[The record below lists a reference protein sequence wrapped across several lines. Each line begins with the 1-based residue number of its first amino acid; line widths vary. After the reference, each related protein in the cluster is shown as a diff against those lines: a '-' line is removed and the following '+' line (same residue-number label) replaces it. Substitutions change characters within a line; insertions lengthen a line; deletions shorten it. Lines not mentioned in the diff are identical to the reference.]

1 MKKATQTNSHTCEL
15 INSLYFISS
24 NGLPGIEMEFTS
36 CLCLIGSATLGL
48 ILLVWGV
55 FELDYSIVG
64 PGYCFSGFDKMV
76 RGGLCASVCVLH
88 GVCVR
93 VCVFSHTTESAETTD
108 SPTGAPSKSLCMQ
121 IKNATIN
128 VAKEQGGHAGFM
140 APSTRPPLSPS
151 LSLLLFLP
159 LYVSLSLSFSP
170 SRLPPKPLLGLMWL
184 MGGVGTGDNQT
195 AELSLACSVAAWLC
209 PLCARMCVCA

>member
-1 MKKATQTNSHTCEL
+1 MFSLFCDYSSTPCAKAKCQLRNWRNAGSEVKGKKSHTNICTCEL

-64 PGYCFSGFDKMV
+64 PGYCFSGFDKTV
-76 RGGLCASVCVLH
+76 CGGLCASVCVLS
-88 GVCVR
+88 VCVC
-93 VCVFSHTTESAETTD
+93 VCVFSLTTESAETTD
-108 SPTGAPSKSLCMQ
+108 SPTGALSKSLCMQ

-140 APSTRPPLSPS
+140 ASSTRYPPS
-151 LSLLLFLP
+151 LSLSLVLP
-159 LYVSLSLSFSP
+159 LSASSKT
-170 SRLPPKPLLGLMWL
+170 PPGF
-184 MGGVGTGDNQT
+184 D
-195 AELSLACSVAAWLC
+195 VAYGRSWNRGQPNC
-209 PLCARMCVCA
+209 